1 MVLETRTL
9 PISAQDIH
17 HAHHTLRRIVYHTP
31 LLPSERLSQLLGVNI
46 YLKTENLQK
55 TGSFKLRGA
64 YNTVASLKP
73 TERERGLITASSG
86 NHAQGVAYSARAFG
100 IHQHTTI
107 YMPQSTPQTKIDS
120 TRRFEVNVELVD
132 GTYDRCSEMAHAAAE
147 QTGATYIEPYND
159 WRIIAGQGTIGLE
172 VLQDMPEADAILVP
186 VGGGG
191 LISGVALAAHSLSP
205 RARVYGIHATYA
217 KPSGYT
223 IADGIRVKHP
233 GDKPLKII
241 PNEVEQVVS
250 VDEDTIAE
258 AVLLLAQA
266 TRLLVEGAGAVGLA
280 ALLANVLKF
289 PPNTNVVLVLSGG
302 NIDISRLQH
311 LA

>member
-1 MVLETRTL
+1 MIQTHAL
-9 PISAQDIH
+9 PISGEDIQQ
-17 HAHHTLRRIVYHTP
+17 AHERLRPIVYHTP
-31 LLPSERLSQLLGVNI
+31 LLPSERLSQMLGVNI
-46 YLKTENLQK
+46 FLKTENLQK
-55 TGSFKLRGA
+55 TGSFKIRGA
-64 YNTVASLKP
+64 YNKVATLTP
-73 TERERGLITASSG
+73 EERARGLIAASSG
-86 NHAQGVAYSARAFG
+86 NHAQGVAYAARAFG
-100 IHQHTTI
+100 IHQQTTI
-107 YMPQSTPQTKIDS
+107 YMPQTTPQTKIDN

-132 GTYDRCSEMAHAAAE
+132 GTYDRCSELAHAAAE
-147 QTGATYIEPYND
+147 QSGATYIEPYND
-159 WRIIAGQGTIGLE
+159 WRVIAGQGTVGLE
-172 VLQDMPEADAILVP
+172 ILQDLPETDVILVP

-191 LISGVALAAHSLSP
+191 LISGIALAAHAST
-205 RARVYGIHATYA
+205 RRVRVYGVHATYA

-241 PNEVEQVVS
+241 PKEVEQVVS
-250 VDEDTIAE
+250 VDEDTIAA

-280 ALLANVLKF
+280 ALLAKVLTF
-289 PPNTNVVLVLSGG
+289 PPQTNVVLVLSGG